1 MLSEPLLPVRGGCG
15 CCVTAMRQGLQ
26 DDFNENRVAAIS
38 RDVAAA
44 IDAATFGAGSWDEV
58 PLALSRAF
66 PGSFGILY
74 NMNFPEKQL
83 NFLSVQ
89 NTDAIFATS
98 LAEHF
103 AYINPWAPFWTSKKS
118 TFIAASEEVF
128 PARSFA
134 KSEFYNDWLLPQN
147 KAEAAAGMKIVGE
160 RDEAVHLL
168 LHFPL
173 TKSDLYDK
181 MGKEVLSRVRG
192 NFERSVGLARLLRS
206 DTEAAL
212 AETALI
218 ERGPSAAFVV
228 DGSRLLRD
236 ANAQGERL
244 LSRGE
249 GVVVRNGRCH
259 LMDKEVDAR
268 FGAVLEKLA
277 DKIPTR
283 ASRLAFRTAAGAW
296 QVSLAAIPPPPSSSA
311 IAALL
316 PPRRMI
322 LVLVTDLRPQVVEA
336 GDPAVLARL
345 FALTPAE
352 ITFCRRLLLGESVAE
367 AAEQLTITEGTA
379 RTRLKAILHKTGT
392 SRQGQLML
400 LLSRL
405 G

>member
-1 MLSEPLLPVRGGCG
+1 
-15 CCVTAMRQGLQ
+15 MRQGR
-26 DDFNENRVAAIS
+26 DEFDENRVAAIS
-38 RDVAAA
+38 RDVARA
-44 IDAATFGAGSWDEV
+44 IDAATFGRGSWDEV
-58 PLALSRAF
+58 PLTLSRAF

-74 NMNFPEKQL
+74 NMNFPEKRL

-89 NTDAIFATS
+89 NTEAVFATA

-103 AYINPWAPFWTSKKS
+103 AYINPWAPYWTSIKN

-134 KSEFYNDWLLPQN
+134 KSEFYNDWLVPQN

-173 TKSDLYDK
+173 AKSELYDRL
-181 MGKEVLSRVRG
+181 GKDVLNRVRG
-192 NFERSVGLARLLRS
+192 NFERSVNLARLLRA

-212 AETALI
+212 AETALLAR
-218 ERGPSAAFVV
+218 EPCAALVV
-228 DGSRLLRD
+228 DGTRLLRD
-236 ANAQGERL
+236 ANSQGERL
-244 LSRGE
+244 LAQ
-249 GVVVRNGRCH
+249 GVAAGMRNGRCH
-259 LMDKEVDAR
+259 LIDKEADAR
-268 FGAVLEKLA
+268 FGVALEKLA
-277 DKIPTR
+277 GEIPLQGAR
-283 ASRLAFRTAAGAW
+283 IAFRTAAGAW
-296 QVSLAAIPPPPSSSA
+296 QVSLAAIPPPPSTSA

-322 LVLVTDLRPQVVEA
+322 LVLVTDLSKPTGEA
-336 GDPAVLARL
+336 GDLAALAKL

-352 ITFCRRLLLGESVAE
+352 IAFCRRLLLGDSVTE
-367 AAEQLTITEGTA
+367 AAQRLRLTEGTA

-392 SRQGQLML
+392 TRQGQLML

>member
-1 MLSEPLLPVRGGCG
+1 
-15 CCVTAMRQGLQ
+15 MRQGLR
-26 DDFNENRVAAIS
+26 DDFDENRVAAIS
-38 RDVAAA
+38 RDVAQA
-44 IDAATFGAGSWDEV
+44 IDAATFGSGSWDEV

-89 NTDAIFATS
+89 NTDAAFATS

-103 AYINPWAPFWTSKKS
+103 AYINPWAPYWTSVKS

-134 KSEFYNDWLLPQN
+134 KTEFYNDWLLPQN
-147 KAEAAAGMKIVGE
+147 RAEAAAGMKIVGE

-173 TKSDLYDK
+173 AKSELYDRL
-181 MGKEVLSRVRG
+181 GKEVLNRVRG
-192 NFERSVGLARLLRS
+192 NFERSVNLARLLRA

-212 AETALI
+212 AETALL
-218 ERGPSAAFVV
+218 ERGRCAALVV
-228 DGSRLLRD
+228 DGSRLLRN
-236 ANAQGERL
+236 ANSQGERL
-244 LSRGE
+244 LARGV
-249 GVVVRNGRCH
+249 GVGVRSGRCH
-259 LMDKEVDAR
+259 LMDKEADAR
-268 FGAVLEKLA
+268 FGAALEKLA
-277 DKIPTR
+277 GEVPMD
-283 ASRLAFRTAAGAW
+283 ASRIAFRTAAGAW

-322 LVLVTDLRPQVVEA
+322 LVLVTDLGLPA
-336 GDPAVLARL
+336 GETGDLAALATL

-352 ITFCRRLLLGESVAE
+352 IAFCRRLMMGDSVAE
-367 AAEQLTITEGTA
+367 AAERLTLTEGTA
-379 RTRLKAILHKTGT
+379 RTRLKTILHKTGT
-392 SRQGQLML
+392 VRQGQLML

>member
-1 MLSEPLLPVRGGCG
+1 
-15 CCVTAMRQGLQ
+15 MRQEFL
-26 DDFNENRVAAIS
+26 DNYDESRVVAIS
-38 RDVAAA
+38 RDVAQA
-44 IDAATFGAGSWDEV
+44 IDAATFGMGPWDEV
-58 PLALSRAF
+58 PLTLSRAF

-74 NMNFPEKQL
+74 NMNFPEKRL

-89 NTDAIFATS
+89 NTDQIYAAS

-103 AYINPWAPFWTSKKS
+103 AYINPWAPFWISKKS
-118 TFIAASEEVF
+118 AFIAASEEVF
-128 PARSFA
+128 PARTFA

-173 TKSDLYDK
+173 AKSELYDK
-181 MGKEVLSRVRG
+181 VGKEVLSRVRG
-192 NFERSVGLARLLRS
+192 NFERSVNLARLLRA
-206 DTEAAL
+206 DVEVAL
-212 AETALI
+212 AETALL
-218 ERGPSAAFVV
+218 ERGRCAAFVV
-228 DGSRLLRD
+228 DGARSLRD
-236 ANAQGERL
+236 ANSQAERL
-244 LSRGE
+244 LAGGE
-249 GVVVRNGRCH
+249 GVAVRNGRCH
-259 LMDKEVDAR
+259 LLDKEADVL
-268 FGAVLEKLA
+268 FGAALERLA
-277 DKIPTR
+277 GRIPTNT
-283 ASRLAFRTAAGAW
+283 SRLAFRTAAGAW

-322 LVLVTDLRPQVVEA
+322 LVLVTDLHPQVVEA

-352 ITFCRRLLLGESVAE
+352 IAFCRRLLLGESVVE
-367 AAEQLTITEGTA
+367 AADQLAITEGTA

-392 SRQGQLML
+392 TRQSQLML

-405 G
+405 A